1 LAIALYCAALALVAV
16 ALFFGRHVL
25 GQWLISLAR
34 VAGQTWHR
42 ATGGRLSQ
50 PRPALEQSQP
60 ARTTPR
66 DLLASIRQ
74 EAATVMAENGF
85 IPLAAAGDDLSRR
98 PLAEFAAQQAQL
110 LASDRRSYLH
120 LASRFAHAPAGTF
133 FAELADTARLG
144 GEMLAAFT
152 TAANADRAG
161 VEPCEQLPGCQA
173 YPSFVSWLALNSSAE
188 DAALALAV
196 SLDLWGRNFAAMAR
210 VLREAP
216 SKGDTG
222 ATAFFDIF
230 AMPSSYTDDQAV
242 EVVQEA
248 EDAGR
253 KAARAREYAR
263 TLAAY
268 QSMWWTAVAD
278 QAASGNRLA

>member
-1 LAIALYCAALALVAV
+1 VVLLLLLGAV
-16 ALFFGRHVL
+16 VVGRHVL
-25 GQWLISLAR
+25 GRWLISLAR
-34 VAGQTWHR
+34 VAGRTWHR
-42 ATGGRLSQ
+42 ATGGRRSP
-50 PRPALEQSQP
+50 PRPALEQSRP
-60 ARTTPR
+60 APTTPR

-74 EAATVMAENGF
+74 EAVAVMTENGF
-85 IPLAAAGDDLSRR
+85 IPPAAAGGAPSRP

-120 LASRFAHAPAGTF
+120 LAARFAHAAAGTF

-152 TAANADRAG
+152 PTADPDRADL
-161 VEPCEQLPGCQA
+161 EPCEQLPGFQA

-188 DAALALAV
+188 DAALAVAV

-216 SKGDTG
+216 SRGDADE

-230 AMPSSYTDDQAV
+230 GAPSSYLDDQAIAV
-242 EVVQEA
+242 AQEA

-253 KAARAREYAR
+253 NPARAREYAR

-268 QSMWWTAVAD
+268 QSMWWTALAD
-278 QAASGNRLA
+278 RAPSGTTLA